1 MLMWSVATLTCKE
14 SASWHACRGHPKGR
28 SLSPPCFAHLFPL
41 RPCNLLPYAS
51 NFHHSAQQT
60 PDCPHECL
68 GPGARFSRPPLLGAL
83 GDALVVALSLVLAV
97 FRRQQRWSRPNKGC
111 HQSVIHRTLLRR
123 STLLPLTPP
132 EGPSRDRGLLTCR
145 DDYRGLLT
153 LGDFTTKYSA
163 TIALCISCLH
173 PQSPLSRC
181 HQWPPRLS
189 IHTRSPFMMVDNA
202 SATAD
207 ANAAQ
212 TVNDEPRRAKRPPV
226 LLQSQLT
233 PVPSPAN
240 PGPRESSEDMA
251 FLREF
256 LRTIDGHTPIV
267 CARPTCHAC
276 VRLHGTSLRPERY
289 RDTKADYASAYS

>member
-1 MLMWSVATLTCKE
+1 MHVEDIPRVEARRILPTYFPFVPATSYPTLQISITALSKPPTARM
-14 SASWHACRGHPKGR
+14 SA
-28 SLSPPCFAHLFPL
+28 
-41 RPCNLLPYAS
+41 
-51 NFHHSAQQT
+51 
-60 PDCPHECL
+60 L
-68 GPGARFSRPPLLGAL
+68 GPVHALVGPPFLELL
-83 GDALVVALSLVLAV
+83 ALVVALSLVLAV

-132 EGPSRDRGLLTCR
+132 AGPSRDRGLLTCR

-207 ANAAQ
+207 SNAAQ

-276 VRLHGTSLRPERY
+276 ARLHGISLRPERY
-289 RDTKADYASAYS
+289 RDTKADYASAYP